1 MIGNPSLDSEILDPK
16 ILCLLG
22 CLLIGFALAEDFQ
35 IHFESY
41 DLREFVYVCACLCI
55 ILR

>member
-41 DLREFVYVCACLCI
+41 DLREFFQKKSFLF
-55 ILR
+55 LL